1 VRPWGNEA
9 HKIHH
14 LSGAIVAP
22 EQAAHKG
29 KEVNSMSK
37 EDMDIGKRIAEVGK
51 LLSPEK
57 MEYFVGYADGV
68 VAMADSLNQKAK
80 ANEPKAE

>member
-1 VRPWGNEA
+1 
-9 HKIHH
+9 
-14 LSGAIVAP
+14 
-22 EQAAHKG
+22 
-29 KEVNSMSK
+29 MSK

-68 VAMADSLNQKAK
+68 VAMADSLNQKSK
-80 ANEPKAE
+80 KEGDGKNE